1 MGLPRLVEDLL
12 DPRAYPDR
20 PASVQ
25 LRQTHISYIF
35 LTPEHAY
42 KVKKPVDFGFLD
54 FTTIEKRRH
63 FCAEELRLNRR
74 LTEGVYLDVVPI
86 TEWNGGHRVGG
97 GGKGGDG
104 GGGPVEYAVK
114 MTRLPDASMLN
125 VLVERGLAD
134 ADVIR
139 RVAARIAAF
148 HASAE
153 TGEDISGF
161 GAPEAIGKNAEENFS
176 QTLDQRGVAL
186 SGALFEK
193 IRSYTRAFLE
203 ERRGLF
209 NERVEG
215 GFIRDCHGDMHCD
228 HISITDGINIFDCIE
243 FNERFRFSDVASD
256 VAFLSMDLDF
266 RNRADL
272 SRTLVEEYFRIT
284 GDRAGPGLLDF
295 YKCYRAYVRG
305 KVDGFKCSEPEVPE
319 DERMAA
325 LVSARMHYHLSGL
338 YAGGGFRPMLV
349 VVCGLPGT
357 GKSTVAGTLAAHTS
371 MVRISSDAVRK
382 ELAGIPPGSHA
393 PSGYGRGIYTP
404 EFTEKTYGEMTGRA
418 RALLA
423 EGRSVV
429 VEATFSGR
437 DHLRRAARA
446 AEGQGAEFRVVECTA
461 PDGLV
466 RERLTARKDEAPA
479 PGEAVS
485 DADWA
490 IYLEQKKL
498 QGPSI
503 RGPGRISVDTSSGAG
518 AAVMEIAREIFA

>member
-12 DPRAYPDR
+12 DPRAYPER
-20 PASVQ
+20 PAGVQ

-54 FTTIEKRRH
+54 FTTIEKRRR
-63 FCAEELRLNRR
+63 FCAEEIRLNRR

-86 TEWNGGHRVGG
+86 FEWEGGHRIGEE
-97 GGKGGDG
+97 DG
-104 GGGPVEYAVK
+104 RGEEGEPVEYAVK
-114 MTRLPDASMLN
+114 MTRLPEASMLN
-125 VLVERGLAD
+125 ALVEKGLAD
-134 ADVIR
+134 AEVIR
-139 RVAARIAAF
+139 RVARRIAAF

-153 TGEDISGF
+153 TGEEISAF
-161 GAPEAIGKNAEENFS
+161 GAPGAIGKNTEENFS
-176 QTLDQRGVAL
+176 QTLDQRGSAISEAL
-186 SGALFEK
+186 YEK
-193 IRSYTRAFLE
+193 IRSYTRAFLADKRGLLE
-203 ERRGLF
+203 ER
-209 NERVEG
+209 VKG

-243 FNERFRFSDVASD
+243 FNERFRFSDVVSD
-256 VAFLSMDLDF
+256 LAFLSMDLDF

-272 SRTLVEEYFRIT
+272 SRTLEEEYFGIT
-284 GDRAGPGLLDF
+284 GDRSGPALLDF

-305 KVDGFKCSEPEVPE
+305 KVDGFKCAEQEVPE

-325 LVSARMHYHLSGL
+325 LLSARFHYHLSGL
-338 YAGGGFRPMLV
+338 YAEGGFRPMLLV
-349 VVCGLPGT
+349 VSGLPGT

-371 MVRISSDAVRK
+371 MARISSDAVRK

-393 PSGYGRGIYTP
+393 PSGYGEGIYTP
-404 EFTEKTYGEMTGRA
+404 EFTEKTYGEMIARA

-423 EGRSVV
+423 EGRSVIL
-429 VEATFSGR
+429 EATFSGR
-437 DHLRRAARA
+437 DHLGRAARA
-446 AEGQGAEFRVVECTA
+446 AEELGADFRVVECTA

-466 RERLTARKDEAPA
+466 MERLAARKDRAPA

-490 IYLEQKKL
+490 IYLEQKKRRVP
-498 QGPSI
+498 GV
-503 RGPGRISVDTSSGAG
+503 RGPGRISVDTSSGPG
-518 AAVMEIAREIFA
+518 AAVMEIARRIFA